1 LPYPSQVTK
10 RFLFF
15 ERDHGAVVMAAPLG
29 GRGAPHRPVLLRESI
44 ELLAAERGGWFID
57 CTLGLGGHAEA
68 ILEASATS
76 RVIGLDR
83 DAQAIGLAEE
93 RLARFGD
100 RFQAVHAD
108 FRDLAAVVAK
118 AQAENVSGIL
128 ADLGASSLQLD
139 SPERGFSFR
148 HDAPLDMRMNAG
160 SDEETVA
167 QMLARLPQEEIARLI
182 FEYGEER
189 KSRRIAAFIVASR
202 ERGAPVATTMQL
214 AELVIRAIGRR
225 PGERIHPATRTFQAL
240 RIAVNRELAGLDQ
253 FVETAIDLLPPDGRF
268 VAISFHSLEDRVIK
282 RMLRLLSGRCECPP
296 HVPVCSCGTRRAVE
310 ILTRRPVVPSEAET
324 AENPRARSAKLRAC
338 RKLAPLIVS

>member
-1 LPYPSQVTK
+1 
-10 RFLFF
+10 
-15 ERDHGAVVMAAPLG
+15 MAAPLG

-44 ELLAAERGGWFID
+44 DLLAAERGGWFVD

-68 ILEASATS
+68 ILESSPNS

-83 DAQAIGLAEE
+83 DAQAIGLAQE
-93 RLARFGD
+93 RLAHLGN

-108 FRDLAAVVAK
+108 FREIAGVVAK
-118 AQAENVSGIL
+118 AQAENLSGIL

-139 SPERGFSFR
+139 TPERGFSFR

-202 ERGAPVATTMQL
+202 DRGEPITTTGQL
-214 AELVIRAIGRR
+214 AEIVIRAIGRR
-225 PGERIHPATRTFQAL
+225 PGDRIHPATRTFQAL
-240 RIAVNRELAGLDQ
+240 RIAVNRELEGLDQ
-253 FVETAIDLLPPDGRF
+253 FVATAIELLPPEGRF

-296 HVPVCSCGTRRAVE
+296 RVPVCSCGTRRAVE

-338 RKLAPLIVS
+338 RKLAPLIVG

>member
-1 LPYPSQVTK
+1 
-10 RFLFF
+10 
-15 ERDHGAVVMAAPLG
+15 MAAPLG
-29 GRGAPHRPVLLRESI
+29 GRGAPHRPVLLRETI
-44 ELLAAERGGWFID
+44 DLLAAERGGLFVD

-68 ILEASATS
+68 ILEASAEA
-76 RVIGLDR
+76 RVIGIDR

-93 RLARFGD
+93 RLSRFGE

-108 FRDLAAVVAK
+108 FRDIAGVVAK
-118 AQAENVSGIL
+118 ARAEDVRGIL

-139 SPERGFSFR
+139 SPARGFSFR

-189 KSRRIAAFIVASR
+189 RSRRIAALIVASR
-202 ERGAPVATTMQL
+202 ERGEPVATTGQL
-214 AELVIRAIGRR
+214 AEIVIRAVGRR

-240 RIAVNRELAGLDQ
+240 RIAVNRELDGLDK
-253 FVETAIDLLPPDGRF
+253 FVETAIDLLPADGRF
-268 VAISFHSLEDRVIK
+268 VAISFHSLEDRIIK

-296 HVPVCSCGTRRAVE
+296 RVPQCSCGTRRAVE

-324 AENPRARSAKLRAC
+324 DENPRARSAKLRAC